1 MGEKDKG
8 TNGNA
13 TGTTGYVYKSI
24 LEENS
29 DTYEISGEDKI
40 SENGS
45 VVVFLGNNGKTVVK
59 QGKIAVSKTVDEFFE
74 GDNEETEF
82 NFQINLDP
90 SEGEKIPTSIIGEKT
105 AVGGE
110 KATEQIACA
119 VEDGILEFNLKS
131 KENIEFWLPAGKV
144 VSVEEIVGN
153 EKTYDTIMKV
163 TQNGQTAEPV
173 TTKKVESICLLYTS
187 DAADD

>member
-1 MGEKDKG
+1 M
-8 TNGNA
+8 
-13 TGTTGYVYKSI
+13 

-29 DTYEISGEDKI
+29 DIYEISGEDKI

-90 SEGEKIPTSIIGEKT
+90 SEEEKIPASIIGEKT

-119 VEDGILEFNLKS
+119 VEDGILKFKIKRKYRILAS
-131 KENIEFWLPAGKV
+131 SGKGCF
-144 VSVEEIVGN
+144 SGRN
-153 EKTYDTIMKV
+153 CWK
-163 TQNGQTAEPV
+163 
-173 TTKKVESICLLYTS
+173 
-187 DAADD
+187 